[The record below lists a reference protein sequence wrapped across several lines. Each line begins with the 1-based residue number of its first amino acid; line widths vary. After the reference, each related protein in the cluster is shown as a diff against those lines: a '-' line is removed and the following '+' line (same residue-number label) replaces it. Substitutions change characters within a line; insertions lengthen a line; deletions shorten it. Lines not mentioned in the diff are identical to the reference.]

1 YSLDRGCAGQWGIE
15 ITGGEDL
22 RCKAEVGHRRR
33 IAVAEPAR
41 LALLREM
48 RFKCFDG
55 LQCPMLQPP
64 VARSFVFMHLALEVG
79 ADTRHDQRMPIAR
92 DDHREAAN
100 ARPPASILWKQ
111 RRFRVRFLQVF
122 DDGE

>member
-1 YSLDRGCAGQWGIE
+1 MPCAFLLLRDRSMSRVLGRVRLLQRLCAVESVDLHALVENSLDRGCAGQWGIE

-64 VARSFVFMHLALEVG
+64 VARSFVFMPLALEAC
-79 ADTRHDQRMPIAR
+79 ADTR
-92 DDHREAAN
+92 
-100 ARPPASILWKQ
+100 
-111 RRFRVRFLQVF
+111 
-122 DDGE
+122 